1 LARKRKPSDIEVI
14 SNWLALL
21 LVLGL
26 VFASITVVGDLL
38 GLTPSVDEMTD
49 RPDGWV
55 GRNYEGIV
63 VGYALTA
70 LFLAVVI
77 VGAWLA
83 IRTQSR
89 VTQQADVARYLLP
102 RVGWF
107 GAALLVAIAVVPVGK
122 RANVEGDVPKL
133 VGMSAAEAAGE
144 LEDASL
150 RANFREDPLVDER
163 CRVVEQSPR
172 PGTNAAEVVTVSL
185 RCAIR
190 VPRVVGRKAVLA
202 EMRLSDLGFEARFV
216 NRPRHFD
223 LYRCRVRGQS
233 RIGAAPPSSR
243 VSLRVRCPEPHP

>member
-1 LARKRKPSDIEVI
+1 MAPSLSSVADRIYLPSSAVTLRNPRRRLARKRKPSDIEVI

-26 VFASITVVGDLL
+26 VFASITFVGDLL

-122 RANVEGDVPKL
+122 RANVEGNVPKL

-150 RANFREDPLVDER
+150 RASFRRRSSGRRALPSRRTESPPRYQRGRGRDGEHSLCDP
-163 CRVVEQSPR
+163 
-172 PGTNAAEVVTVSL
+172 
-185 RCAIR
+185 
-190 VPRVVGRKAVLA
+190 
-202 EMRLSDLGFEARFV
+202 
-216 NRPRHFD
+216 
-223 LYRCRVRGQS
+223 
-233 RIGAAPPSSR
+233 
-243 VSLRVRCPEPHP
+243 CPEGGRPQSCTRGDASFGPRLRSTVCE

>member
-26 VFASITVVGDLL
+26 VFASITFVGDLL

-107 GAALLVAIAVVPVGK
+107 GATLLVAIAVVPVGK
-122 RANVEGDVPKL
+122 RANVEGNVPKL

-150 RANFREDPLVDER
+150 RASFREDPLVDER

-172 PGTNAAEVVTVSL
+172 YQRGRGRDGEPSL
-185 RCAIR
+185 CD
-190 VPRVVGRKAVLA
+190 P
-202 EMRLSDLGFEARFV
+202 
-216 NRPRHFD
+216 
-223 LYRCRVRGQS
+223 
-233 RIGAAPPSSR
+233 
-243 VSLRVRCPEPHP
+243 CPEGGRPQSCTRGDASFGPRLRTTVCE